1 MKETMK
7 KLLFCALLSGIFINT
22 LYPDPLTTLGNTLDA
37 VNNKV
42 NYAVTRPSLDDH
54 RVKALI
60 YVGAVLVAT
69 GSVVTL
75 LGSYRASQS
84 AGQTDENHQPVG
96 IVSDALARIGGLGTA
111 ILGLA
116 CTVGGGASIVLAQ
129 EAIFQLQ
136 KFLNQASVERAS

>member
-60 YVGAVLVAT
+60 YVGAVLVANQDLKIIGEGFNKPISNCDPT
-69 GSVVTL
+69 
-75 LGSYRASQS
+75 AHAEIIAMQK
-84 AGQTDENHQPVG
+84 AGKK
-96 IVSDALARIGGLGTA
+96 I
-111 ILGLA
+111 
-116 CTVGGGASIVLAQ
+116 
-129 EAIFQLQ
+129 
-136 KFLNQASVERAS
+136 K